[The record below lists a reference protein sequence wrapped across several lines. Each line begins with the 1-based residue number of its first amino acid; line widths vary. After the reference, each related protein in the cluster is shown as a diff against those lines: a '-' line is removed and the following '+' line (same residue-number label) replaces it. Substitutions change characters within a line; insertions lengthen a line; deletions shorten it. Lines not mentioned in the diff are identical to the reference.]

1 MISFRKIKVYTQL
14 TGIVLVLILV
24 LMFVFSN
31 REPISVDFLVWT
43 SPEIPKF
50 WFLISVA
57 TGGVLV
63 YRITAGV
70 RKVIKDFRQIR
81 REDKSLSQLMDQDKI
96 SETN

>member
-24 LMFVFSN
+24 LMFIFSN
-31 REPISVDFLVWT
+31 REPISVDFLIWT